1 MRKSSKGLIGEE
13 EKCVKL
19 FLLGITR
26 AALEKLQQ
34 LQILPT
40 VFLKNQRKS
49 KKLIEINQRKTATS
63 QIQQPS
69 LKKNYILSTI
79 RLALSFALPLVS
91 FPYVSRILGS
101 AGIGKVE
108 FANSVVAYF
117 VLFTGLGIPN
127 YGMRL
132 AACEKRDIFRLS
144 KSVAELSL
152 ILLFTVV
159 AGYAVY
165 FLLLWIVPDF
175 RSERLLFLIV
185 SPSIFLSDF
194 NFEWFYQGIENQKFI
209 TVRYIIIKI
218 LQLACIF
225 LFVRERSQYLLYAA
239 LLVGMNSLS
248 TLFNIFHLRKYLVK
262 IPVRNLELKPH
273 LKPVILI
280 FASNIAVSV
289 YTNLDVIMVGFFC
302 GDEKVGLYTAAN
314 RIVRIVIAVVT
325 AFSAVIVPR
334 IESSLKTG
342 DIEGYRRYV
351 NLSLGY
357 ILILAVPCCL
367 GIIALASDIIMVFAG
382 AEFAPSIFSI
392 QLLSPIIII
401 VGLAYFVGLQLLY
414 SHREEWK
421 YTVSVSVA
429 AVVNAIFNALLIPR
443 FAQNGAVAGTLIAEG
458 TGLVVQIVFAW
469 KYLKETDF
477 LSGNTLKYVLAGVI
491 MFVAVRLVP
500 ELSSRI
506 LRCAL
511 CVVLGVAVYGAGLLL
526 MREKMAWKVMGRLAG
541 KIRSAE

>member
-1 MRKSSKGLIGEE
+1 MLTQDITGDEKYACDARGGGLY
-13 EKCVKL
+13 KMNNV
-19 FLLGITR
+19 
-26 AALEKLQQ
+26 
-34 LQILPT
+34 
-40 VFLKNQRKS
+40 
-49 KKLIEINQRKTATS
+49 KTAAS

-69 LKKNYILSTI
+69 LKKNYILSTL
-79 RLALSFALPLVS
+79 RLALSFALPLVT

-132 AACEKRDIFRLS
+132 VAREKSDIRRLS

-165 FLLLWIVPDF
+165 FILLWAVPDF
-175 RSERLLFLIV
+175 RSERLLFLLV

-194 NFEWFYQGIENQKFI
+194 NFEWFYQGIEDQKFI

-225 LFVRERSQYLLYAA
+225 LFVKSRSQYLLYAG
-239 LLVGMNSLS
+239 LFVGMNSLS
-248 TLFNIFHLRKYLVK
+248 TLFNIFHLRKCLVK
-262 IPVRNLELKPH
+262 IPFRNLEIRPH
-273 LKPVILI
+273 LKPVLLI

-334 IESSLKTG
+334 IESSLKNG

-367 GIIALASDIIMVFAG
+367 GLVALADDIIMVFAG
-382 AEFAPSIFSI
+382 TEFAPAAFSMR
-392 QLLSPIIII
+392 LLSPVIII
-401 VGLAYFVGLQLLY
+401 VGVAYFVGLQLLY

-429 AVVNAIFNALLIPR
+429 AVVNAFFNAVLIPR
-443 FAQNGAVAGTLIAEG
+443 FAQDGAIAGTLIAEG
-458 TGLVVQIVFAW
+458 TGLLVQIVFAW
-469 KYLKETDF
+469 KYLRETDF
-477 LSGNTLKYVLAGVI
+477 MSINTLKYVLAGVI
-491 MFVAVRLVP
+491 MFMAVRLMP

-511 CVVLGVAVYGAGLLL
+511 CIGLGVTVYGTGLLL
-526 MREKMAWKVMGRLAG
+526 MREKMAWKVMGKLTG
-541 KIRSAE
+541 KIRSVE